1 MKIQQNSVGIIKN
14 YDAFIVDVWG
24 VIHSGGVLYKNTE
37 NAMKQMMEF
46 GRVILLSNAPRRAKK
61 VADFLAGIGIKPGIH
76 YHDILTSGEAFL
88 RHAKQSGHKTVFYL
102 GPEKDLDIFD
112 VDLHDD
118 FSQDLQGKIKITRNI
133 EDTFDDAIVTGLTDV
148 EDLKKDIPILEKLL
162 QKSIVLSCINPDIV
176 VKVGNGHQFC
186 AGAVA
191 KEYEKMGGSVKYFGK
206 PHGEVY
212 AMVFEML
219 NRVEKDK
226 ILAIGD
232 GMETDILGAN
242 NAGIDSLLCVGGIH
256 EREIHWKGVDEFLG
270 EFKQRPTF
278 VAESI

>member
-1 MKIQQNSVGIIKN
+1 MKIQQNSFEIIKN

-24 VIHSGGVLYKNTE
+24 VIHSSGVLYKNTE

-61 VADFLAGIGIKPGIH
+61 VADFLVSIGIKPGIH

-88 RHAKQSGHKTVFYL
+88 HHAKQSGHKTVFYL
-102 GPEKDLDIFD
+102 GPEKDLDVLDGEGIEIT
-112 VDLHDD
+112 HNIDD
-118 FSQDLQGKIKITRNI
+118 A
-133 EDTFDDAIVTGLTDV
+133 FDDAIVTGLTDV

-176 VKVGNGHQFC
+176 VKVGNGHQLC
-186 AGAVA
+186 AGALA

-219 NRVEKDK
+219 NRVKKDK

-256 EREIHWKGVDEFLG
+256 DREIHWKGVDEFLC
-270 EFKQRPTF
+270 EFKQKPTF
-278 VAESI
+278 VVEGV